1 LDHNPVDNQSAF
13 DRIWLPQEGNK
24 VNEYSGMKQLA
35 IVSAFSFRATYLISP
50 DLDNAVGVLA
60 GLIEGPS
67 DVDCANVIPTLNE
80 FFSLVVKNRPAILI
94 LDLSH
99 VRWIEITCV
108 PTMLEGCLRLKSL
121 GTNVR
126 FLEPIDCDMTD
137 KVASA
142 MRELYSTGTLL
153 FGKGAQI
160 RQVKAQGAL
169 AALLKII
176 LGLVMYALAMKFI
189 STELR
194 HSISGG
200 IRFATNLALA
210 IGIGYLAKFLPI
222 VNPQGGIQFFWSSEK
237 AKTQSIN
244 EAAGVGVV
252 VFFVALAF

>member
-1 LDHNPVDNQSAF
+1 M
-13 DRIWLPQEGNK
+13 
-24 VNEYSGMKQLA
+24 NEYPGMKQLGF
-35 IVSAFSFRATYLISP
+35 VSAFSFRAAYLVSP
-50 DLDNAVGVLA
+50 DLNNAVGVFA

-80 FFSLVVKNRPAILI
+80 FFSLVVENRPANLI

-99 VRWIEITCV
+99 VRWIEITCI
-108 PTMLEGCLRLKSL
+108 PAILERCLRLKSM
-121 GTNVR
+121 GTNMR

-160 RQVKAQGAL
+160 RQRKAHGAL
-169 AALLKII
+169 TALLKII
-176 LGLVMYALAMKFI
+176 LGLVIYAVAMRLV
-189 STELR
+189 STGFG
-194 HSISGG
+194 HPISGV
-200 IRFATNLALA
+200 IRFTTNLALA
-210 IGIGYLAKFLPI
+210 IGIGFVAKFLPI
-222 VNPQGGIQFFWSSEK
+222 INPQDGIQFFWSSEE

-252 VFFVALAF
+252 VFIVALAF